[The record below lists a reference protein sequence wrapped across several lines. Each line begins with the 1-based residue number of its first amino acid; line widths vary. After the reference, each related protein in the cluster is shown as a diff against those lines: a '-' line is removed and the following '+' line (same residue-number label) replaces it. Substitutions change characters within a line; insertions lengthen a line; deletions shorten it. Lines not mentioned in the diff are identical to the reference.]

1 MTWKGAEAQPRASRS
16 VDARRESPGDRQ
28 RTRLYNRRVP
38 TLLPFLI
45 AIHVGLALALL
56 VPSLL
61 LPFALRRRSVAAGG
75 PGGLGPSEPGGFLLT
90 LQTRGTPIIGLGLAV
105 TGVGLLAT
113 LGFDLLAKPW
123 LFLGLAIY
131 GVNLVL
137 AFFVQRPALRGL
149 LGLRAA
155 GDAATWA
162 IRARRQRYLSYV
174 MAGLIGGVGFLMSTK
189 PLLW

>member
-1 MTWKGAEAQPRASRS
+1 MPEPASTIGPMPS
-16 VDARRESPGDRQ
+16 
-28 RTRLYNRRVP
+28 
-38 TLLPFLI
+38 LLPLLI
-45 AIHVGLALALL
+45 AVHVALALALL

-61 LPFALRRRSVAAGG
+61 LPFALRRRSAAQARSGAAA
-75 PGGLGPSEPGGFLLT
+75 EPGGILMA
-90 LQTRGTPIIGLGLAV
+90 LQTRGTPIIGLGLAI
-105 TGVGLLAT
+105 TGLGLVAT
-113 LGFDLLAKPW
+113 LGLDLLSRPW
-123 LFLGLAIY
+123 LLLALAIY

-137 AFFVQRPALRGL
+137 AFFVQRPALRAL
-149 LGLRAA
+149 VGLRTS

>member
-1 MTWKGAEAQPRASRS
+1 
-16 VDARRESPGDRQ
+16 VPG
-28 RTRLYNRRVP
+28 
-38 TLLPFLI
+38 LLPLLI
-45 AIHVGLALALL
+45 AVHVALALALL

-61 LPFALRRRSVAAGG
+61 LPFALRRRSAAPGAAAGSG
-75 PGGLGPSEPGGFLLT
+75 EPGGVLLA

-113 LGFDLLAKPW
+113 LGFDLLSKPW
-123 LFLGLAIY
+123 LLLALAIY

-137 AFFVQRPALRGL
+137 AFFVQRPALRSL
-149 LGLRAA
+149 LGLRAS
-155 GDAATWA
+155 GDAAMWA